1 MEKRNVGEN
10 EKGLPNRSPP
20 LPRWPR
26 RPPACYRLSALARGS
41 FETRTLV
48 GGQPRHIL
56 PGLSVYVRDHRATT
70 ARRRCWRHFRSAKS
84 SNLTTRR
91 PAGSRTSG
99 GHLLLVVNP
108 VRGPLASPFFFF
120 TGARNELQSPPS
132 IDRDGGPRTRS
143 KDNSVQNGLC
153 RLRDNRFQGWSCCGC
168 GRQCNDRGQSGSF
181 DHGTHGTRPSS
192 GLHQVVVLGPTQ
204 RSWLCDFCFFWVTAK
219 IFRRNLT
226 WRSNTAGTTSWC
238 AGRRRWCV
246 FSLGRGASKRNIT
259 RAPQPPPVDSNVELC
274 SITPSTC

>member
-1 MEKRNVGEN
+1 M
-10 EKGLPNRSPP
+10 
-20 LPRWPR
+20 
-26 RPPACYRLSALARGS
+26 
-41 FETRTLV
+41 
-48 GGQPRHIL
+48 
-56 PGLSVYVRDHRATT
+56 
-70 ARRRCWRHFRSAKS
+70 
-84 SNLTTRR
+84 
-91 PAGSRTSG
+91 
-99 GHLLLVVNP
+99 LLVVNP
-108 VRGPLASPFFFF
+108 VRGPLASPFFF

-143 KDNSVQNGLC
+143 KDNSVQNRLC
-153 RLRDNRFQGWSCCGC
+153 RLGDNRFQGWSCCGC

-181 DHGTHGTRPSS
+181 DHGTHGTRPSW

-204 RSWLCDFCFFWVTAK
+204 RSLLCDFCFFGVTAK

-259 RAPQPPPVDSNVELC
+259 RAPQPRPVDSNVELC
-274 SITPSTC
+274 SITPSTCLGRPQSLGRRRANRYRGSSQACEVATASQLHLSVVARACGGRSSFKAF

>member
-1 MEKRNVGEN
+1 M
-10 EKGLPNRSPP
+10 
-20 LPRWPR
+20 
-26 RPPACYRLSALARGS
+26 
-41 FETRTLV
+41 
-48 GGQPRHIL
+48 
-56 PGLSVYVRDHRATT
+56 
-70 ARRRCWRHFRSAKS
+70 
-84 SNLTTRR
+84 
-91 PAGSRTSG
+91 
-99 GHLLLVVNP
+99 LLVVNP
-108 VRGPLASPFFFF
+108 VRGPLASPFFF
-120 TGARNELQSPPS
+120 TGARNELNSPPS
-132 IDRDGGPRTRS
+132 IDRGGGPRTRS

-153 RLRDNRFQGWSCCGC
+153 RLGDNRFQDWSCCDC

-259 RAPQPPPVDSNVELC
+259 RAPQPRPVGIPGKPVFKLGTLFHHALDLLRPAAEPRT
-274 SITPSTC
+274 TPSQPIPWGPVKLAKLQRQVSCT